1 MNKYKQFALTLTG
14 MLLTFYG
21 TMVVGNYATCRDIR
35 ANLPPIY
42 DILHDNNYIVSILAV
57 DILLGI
63 SNICL
68 SLFIFYLLKYNF
80 KKALLLINNIS
91 LLYAFR
97 IITIFATAFPNSK
110 KCQTYCTEN
119 YYTTIRADF
128 CGDIMFSGHT
138 STVFIFILYLTQE
151 FNKLYLKIPLYIF
164 QILYS
169 LAIILSRIHYTD
181 DVIIALALTY
191 MSQRI
196 LNTE

>member
-1 MNKYKQFALTLTG
+1 MNKYKQLGLTLTV
-14 MLLTFYG
+14 MLITFYG
-21 TMVVGNYATCRDIR
+21 TMVVGNYATCRDIK

-42 DILHDNNYIVSILAV
+42 DILHDNDYVVSVLAV
-57 DILLGI
+57 DIMLGI

-68 SLFIFYLLKYNF
+68 SLFIFYLLRYNF
-80 KKALLLINNIS
+80 KKAILLLNNIN
-91 LLYAFR
+91 LLYGLR

-110 KCQTYCTEN
+110 KCETYCTED
-119 YYTTIRADF
+119 YFTTIRTDF

-151 FNKLYLKIPLYIF
+151 FNKLYLKIPLYTF
-164 QILYS
+164 QTLYS

-191 MSQRI
+191 MSFKLHRPV
-196 LNTE
+196 